1 MLLMELLGFFAQ
13 KGFERG
19 ECLAAQAQRVAAVTR
34 GQFAQLETHG
44 SVFALE
50 GFAGRLE
57 LDPDRAIP
65 CEGGGKLA
73 AIACGCN
80 SKIGRA
86 SCRERGKI
94 SVVAVSLK
102 KK

>member
-1 MLLMELLGFFAQ
+1 MGAQGRDVGQNLGLAFRHQDEGARKMLLMELLGFFAQ

-34 GQFAQLETHG
+34 GQFAQLETPG

-65 CEGGGKLA
+65 CEGDGELA
-73 AIACGCN
+73 AIACG
-80 SKIGRA
+80 
-86 SCRERGKI
+86 
-94 SVVAVSLK
+94 
-102 KK
+102 